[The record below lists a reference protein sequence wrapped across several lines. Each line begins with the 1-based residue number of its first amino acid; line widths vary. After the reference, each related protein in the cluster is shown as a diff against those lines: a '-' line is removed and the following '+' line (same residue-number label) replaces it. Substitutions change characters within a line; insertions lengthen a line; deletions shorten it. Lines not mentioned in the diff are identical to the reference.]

1 MSARSVGIGAEG
13 VANKWSLPGWRGDWD
28 KQVLSRCIAERMR
41 LVEEENAR
49 FSSAG
54 HEVWSL
60 IEAIRDDDS
69 EDAHVPDHV
78 MLSASWQG
86 RGTREATS

>member
-1 MSARSVGIGAEG
+1 M
-13 VANKWSLPGWRGDWD
+13 
-28 KQVLSRCIAERMR
+28 LSGCIAERMR

-54 HEVWSL
+54 REVWSL
-60 IEAIRDDDS
+60 IEAIRDASFPSEDDS
-69 EDAHVPDHV
+69 EYAHVPDHV